1 MSQNPLEVMLALA
14 CIFKAQSGRQL
25 TSSSGGGMV
34 MGKQSQRGSFSM
46 SHAKM
51 VGSCTTVLVLECH
64 AGTAWQQQAYRAEPH
79 LYEGKQHDN
88 ADEHS
93 PIAMHT

>member
-1 MSQNPLEVMLALA
+1 MLSPT
-14 CIFKAQSGRQL
+14 CILRAQSGRQL

-51 VGSCTTVLVLECH
+51 VGSYITVHVL
-64 AGTAWQQQAYRAEPH
+64 
-79 LYEGKQHDN
+79 
-88 ADEHS
+88 
-93 PIAMHT
+93 